1 MQTPPLTASLVSTL
15 SGTPSGTDQNG
26 KSVRTAS
33 NQSLILPAV
42 ASAAAAADGDLAG
55 AASEAVSLSAN
66 VQIEAARDLPAPVY
80 AEIWKGAMKVAQV
93 DIHGHVT
100 SYSGLVPSGGGG
112 VGGPLLAA
120 QRAVQ
125 VAQSIGGEIRTAGQA
140 LDGNTLLMRARL
152 ASAYLG

>member
-15 SGTPSGTDQNG
+15 SGTPSGADQNG

-42 ASAAAAADGDLAG
+42 ASAAADGDLVG